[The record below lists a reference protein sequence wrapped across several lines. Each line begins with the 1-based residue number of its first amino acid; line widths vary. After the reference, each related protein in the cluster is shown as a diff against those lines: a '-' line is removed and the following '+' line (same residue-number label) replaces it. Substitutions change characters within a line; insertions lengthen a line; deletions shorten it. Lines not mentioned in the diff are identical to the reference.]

1 MSDTIREY
9 LQAIGKHQL
18 LSHSEE
24 IELAQ
29 AVQAW
34 LGYGEPENDR
44 SEPCPAN
51 VKHAG
56 LKAKRRL
63 IESNLRLVV
72 SIAKKYTNRGMELL
86 DLIQEGTIGLD
97 RAVEKFDPTKGF
109 KFSTYAT
116 WWIRQAITRSL
127 SQHARTIRLPV
138 HIVEK
143 LNKIKRTRSELTQ
156 SLGRTPTLD
165 ELATTVEMS
174 PDKIRKLLQQASHC
188 TSLDMMVGKAEDTR
202 LLDLIADVNSMNQLE
217 LREIRDQL
225 TTIFASSN
233 LTDRE
238 RACVELRFG
247 LDRGKPRSLDEVAK
261 TLAPMIGRP
270 HISRERV
277 RQIQSKAMRK
287 LQAQVQKMV

>member
-24 IELAQ
+24 IDLAQ
-29 AVQAW
+29 QVQSW
-34 LGYGEPENDR
+34 L
-44 SEPCPAN
+44 A
-51 VKHAG
+51 AG
-56 LKAKRRL
+56 SACSMDIKRKGLRAKKRL

-143 LNKIKRTRSELTQ
+143 LNKIKRSRSELTQ
-156 SLGRTPTLD
+156 ELGRVPTLD
-165 ELATTVEMS
+165 ELATSVEMT
-174 PDKIRKLLQQASHC
+174 PEKIRRLLQQATHC
-188 TSLDMMVGKAEDTR
+188 TSLDTLVGKAEDTR
-202 LLDLIADVNSMNQLE
+202 LLDLIADVNSLQQVE

-225 TTIFASSN
+225 TTIFATSN

-261 TLAPMIGRP
+261 TLAPMIGRA

-287 LQAQVQKMV
+287 LQAQVAKNC

>member
-1 MSDTIREY
+1 MSDAIREY

-18 LSHSEE
+18 LSHTEE

-29 AVQAW
+29 TVQRW
-34 LGYGEPENDR
+34 LTHH
-44 SEPCPAN
+44 EPCPSD

-56 LKAKRRL
+56 LRAKKRL

-97 RAVEKFDPTKGF
+97 RAVEKFDPAKGF

-127 SQHARTIRLPV
+127 SQYARTIRLPV

-156 SLGRTPTLD
+156 DLGRLPTLD
-165 ELATTVEMS
+165 ELSEAVEIA
-174 PDKIRKLLQQASHC
+174 PDKIRRLLQQASHC
-188 TSLDMMVGKAEDTR
+188 SSLDTMVGKAEDTR
-202 LLDLIADVNSMNQLE
+202 LLDLIADVNSLQQVE

-261 TLAPMIGRP
+261 TLAPMIGRS

-287 LQAQVQKMV
+287 LQAQVQKMY

>member
-24 IELAQ
+24 IDLAQ
-29 AVQAW
+29 QVQSW
-34 LGYGEPENDR
+34 LAAGSACSMDI
-44 SEPCPAN
+44 
-51 VKHAG
+51 KHKG
-56 LKAKRRL
+56 LRAKKRL

-143 LNKIKRTRSELTQ
+143 LNKIKRSRSELTQ
-156 SLGRTPTLD
+156 ELGRVPTLD
-165 ELATTVEMS
+165 ELATSVEMT
-174 PDKIRKLLQQASHC
+174 PEKIRRLLQQATHC
-188 TSLDMMVGKAEDTR
+188 TSLDTLVGKAEDTR
-202 LLDLIADVNSMNQLE
+202 LLDLIADVNSLQQVE

-225 TTIFASSN
+225 TTIFATSN

-261 TLAPMIGRP
+261 TLAPMIGRA

-287 LQAQVQKMV
+287 LQAQVAKNC

>member
-24 IELAQ
+24 IDLAQ
-29 AVQAW
+29 QVQSW
-34 LGYGEPENDR
+34 L
-44 SEPCPAN
+44 A
-51 VKHAG
+51 AG
-56 LKAKRRL
+56 SACSMDIKRKGLRAKKRL
-63 IESNLRLVV
+63 IESYLRVLV

-143 LNKIKRTRSELTQ
+143 LNKIKRSRSELTQ
-156 SLGRTPTLD
+156 ELGRVPTLD
-165 ELATTVEMS
+165 ELATSVEMT
-174 PDKIRKLLQQASHC
+174 PEKIRRLLQQATHC
-188 TSLDMMVGKAEDTR
+188 TSLDTLVGKAEDTR
-202 LLDLIADVNSMNQLE
+202 LLDLIADVNSLQQVE

-225 TTIFASSN
+225 TTIFATSN

-261 TLAPMIGRP
+261 TLAPMIGRA

-287 LQAQVQKMV
+287 LQAQVAKNC

>member
-29 AVQAW
+29 QVQAW
-34 LGYGEPENDR
+34 LASAD
-44 SEPCPAN
+44 SCPPD
-51 VKHAG
+51 VRRQG
-56 LKAKRRL
+56 MRAKKRL

-127 SQHARTIRLPV
+127 SQNARTIRLPV

-143 LNKIKRTRSELTQ
+143 LNKIKRSRSELTQ
-156 SLGRTPTLD
+156 ELGRVPTLD
-165 ELATTVEMS
+165 ELAESVEMT
-174 PDKIRKLLQQASHC
+174 PEKIRRLLQQATHC
-188 TSLDMMVGKAEDTR
+188 TSLDTLVGKAEDTR
-202 LLDLIADVNSMNQLE
+202 LLDLIADANSLQQVE

-225 TTIFASSN
+225 STIFATSN
-233 LTDRE
+233 LTERE

-287 LQAQVQKMV
+287 LQAQVAKNV

>member
-34 LGYGEPENDR
+34 LSYDDPENH
-44 SEPCPAN
+44 SEPCPTDIKN
-51 VKHAG
+51 AG
-56 LKAKRRL
+56 LRAKRRL

-156 SLGRTPTLD
+156 SFGRTPTLD
-165 ELATTVEMS
+165 ELSSAVEMS
-174 PDKIRKLLQQASHC
+174 PEKIRKLLQQASHC

>member
-29 AVQAW
+29 HVQAW
-34 LGYGEPENDR
+34 LKTADSCSVEIRRRGMR
-44 SEPCPAN
+44 
-51 VKHAG
+51 
-56 LKAKRRL
+56 AKKRL

-143 LNKIKRTRSELTQ
+143 LNKIKRSRSELTQ
-156 SLGRTPTLD
+156 ELGRVPTLD
-165 ELATTVEMS
+165 ELAESVEMT
-174 PDKIRKLLQQASHC
+174 PEKIRRLLQQATHC
-188 TSLDMMVGKAEDTR
+188 TSLDTLVGKAEDTR
-202 LLDLIADVNSMNQLE
+202 LLDLIADANSLQQVE

-225 TTIFASSN
+225 STIFATSN
-233 LTDRE
+233 LTERE

-287 LQAQVQKMV
+287 LQAQVAKNV

>member
-29 AVQAW
+29 HVQAW
-34 LGYGEPENDR
+34 LKTADSCSVEIRRRGMR
-44 SEPCPAN
+44 
-51 VKHAG
+51 
-56 LKAKRRL
+56 AKKRL

-143 LNKIKRTRSELTQ
+143 LNKIKRSRSELTQ
-156 SLGRTPTLD
+156 ELGRVPTLD
-165 ELATTVEMS
+165 ELAKSVEMT
-174 PDKIRKLLQQASHC
+174 PEKIRRLLQQATHC
-188 TSLDMMVGKAEDTR
+188 TSLDTLVGKAEDTR
-202 LLDLIADVNSMNQLE
+202 LLDLIADANSLQQVE

-225 TTIFASSN
+225 STIFATSN
-233 LTDRE
+233 LTERE

-287 LQAQVQKMV
+287 LQAQVAKNV

>member
-24 IELAQ
+24 IDLAQ
-29 AVQAW
+29 QVQAW
-34 LGYGEPENDR
+34 LSCDT
-44 SEPCPAN
+44 SCAVD
-51 VKHAG
+51 VKRKG
-56 LKAKRRL
+56 LRAKKRL

-143 LNKIKRTRSELTQ
+143 LNKIKRSRSELTQ
-156 SLGRTPTLD
+156 ELGRVPTLD
-165 ELATTVEMS
+165 ELAVSVEMT
-174 PDKIRKLLQQASHC
+174 PEKIRRLLQQATHC
-188 TSLDMMVGKAEDTR
+188 TSLDTLVGKAEDTR
-202 LLDLIADVNSMNQLE
+202 LLDLIADVNSLQQVE

-225 TTIFASSN
+225 TTIFATSN

-261 TLAPMIGRP
+261 TLAPMIGRA

-287 LQAQVQKMV
+287 LQAQVAKNC

>member
-24 IELAQ
+24 IDLAQ
-29 AVQAW
+29 QVQAW
-34 LGYGEPENDR
+34 LDCGDSCTMDVQRKGMR
-44 SEPCPAN
+44 
-51 VKHAG
+51 
-56 LKAKRRL
+56 AKKKL

-143 LNKIKRTRSELTQ
+143 LNKIKRNRSELTQ
-156 SLGRTPTLD
+156 ELGRVPTLD
-165 ELATTVEMS
+165 ELAESVEMT
-174 PDKIRKLLQQASHC
+174 PDKIRRLLQQATHC
-188 TSLDMMVGKAEDTR
+188 TSLDTLVGKAEDTR
-202 LLDLIADVNSMNQLE
+202 LLDLIADVNSLQQVE

-225 TTIFASSN
+225 STIFATSN
-233 LTDRE
+233 LTERE

-261 TLAPMIGRP
+261 TLAPMIGRA

-287 LQAQVQKMV
+287 LQAQVAKNC

>member
-24 IELAQ
+24 IDLAQ
-29 AVQAW
+29 QVQTW
-34 LGYGEPENDR
+34 LSCGDA
-44 SEPCPAN
+44 CTID
-51 VKHAG
+51 VKRKG
-56 LKAKRRL
+56 LRAKKRL

-143 LNKIKRTRSELTQ
+143 LNKIKRSRSELTQ
-156 SLGRTPTLD
+156 DLGRVPTLD
-165 ELATTVEMS
+165 ELAESVEMT
-174 PDKIRKLLQQASHC
+174 PEKIRRLLQQATHC
-188 TSLDMMVGKAEDTR
+188 TSLDTLVGKAEDTR
-202 LLDLIADVNSMNQLE
+202 LLDLIADVNSLQQVE

-225 TTIFASSN
+225 TTIFATSN

-261 TLAPMIGRP
+261 TLAPMIGRA

-287 LQAQVQKMV
+287 LQAQVAKNC

>member
-24 IELAQ
+24 IDLAQ
-29 AVQAW
+29 QVQSW
-34 LGYGEPENDR
+34 LACGSSCSVD
-44 SEPCPAN
+44 
-51 VKHAG
+51 VKRKG
-56 LKAKRRL
+56 LKAKKRL

-143 LNKIKRTRSELTQ
+143 LNKIKRCRSELTQ
-156 SLGRTPTLD
+156 ELGRVPTLD
-165 ELATTVEMS
+165 ELAVAVEMT
-174 PDKIRKLLQQASHC
+174 PEKIRRLLQQATHC
-188 TSLDMMVGKAEDTR
+188 TSLDTLVGKAEDTR
-202 LLDLIADVNSMNQLE
+202 LLDLIADVNSLQQVE

-225 TTIFASSN
+225 TTIFATSN

-261 TLAPMIGRP
+261 TLAPMIGRA

-287 LQAQVQKMV
+287 LQAQVAKNC